1 MKTRKLTTTDAFV
14 LLDLED
20 APVHVG
26 TVRSAPKILQ
36 SGAEML
42 ARSVTYSFAAFG
54 IEAGGA
60 SAGVN
65 AAPEDRSAAVAA
77 FAAEVAGWD
86 GIRLDAGKGVDA
98 ADLAE
103 LRAGDPRPGVLHD
116 LVDGVTGTERLVVA
130 GAIAAA
136 TATAGPLSGAR
147 VAIEGFGPAGVALAR
162 AVEAAGGGVTAV
174 ATGGGTLLDPNGLSA
189 DTLAAGWDAHG
200 EGLVKQL
207 DGTQKPGWAIWG
219 APADVVFTGSK
230 AGALTHE
237 GVPHLGARAVVPTG
251 PVPVTT
257 KAVAALLRN
266 GVTYVPD
273 FLALAAPLLVGAGA
287 AGVDDAPDRI
297 SEAVGRLAGH
307 ADGLLLGACTAAEDF
322 LRSWRPA
329 PPFGRPLA

>member
-20 APVHVG
+20 GPVHVG
-26 TVRSAPKILQ
+26 AVRSAPKILQ

-42 ARSVTYSFAAFG
+42 ARSITYTFAAFG
-54 IEAGGA
+54 VEAGGA

-65 AAPEDRSAAVAA
+65 AAPEDRAAAVTA
-77 FAAEVAGWD
+77 FATEVAAWD

-103 LRAGDPRPGVLHD
+103 LRAADPRPAVLHET
-116 LVDGVTGTERLVVA
+116 VDGLTGVERLTVA
-130 GAIAAA
+130 GAVAAAAA
-136 TATAGPLSGAR
+136 TGTLSGRR
-147 VAIEGFGPAGVALAR
+147 VAIEGFGPAGIAVAR

-174 ATGGGTLLDPNGLSA
+174 STGAGTLLTPDGIGA
-189 DTLAAGWDAHG
+189 DALAAAWEAHG
-200 EGLVKQL
+200 EGLVKQV
-207 DGTQKPGWAIWG
+207 DGTQKPAWALWG
-219 APADVVFTGSK
+219 AAADVIFTGSK

-237 GVPHLGARAVVPTG
+237 GAAHVTATTIVPTG

-257 KAVAALLRN
+257 KAVAAFLRS

-273 FLALAAPLLVGAGA
+273 FLALAAPYLVGVDA
-287 AGVDDAPDRI
+287 ATADDAADKVA
-297 SEAVGRLAGH
+297 EAVGRHLGH
-307 ADGLLLGACTAAEDF
+307 ADGLLLGACSAAEDF
-322 LRSWRPA
+322 LRTWRPN

>member
-1 MKTRKLTTTDAFV
+1 VKTRKLTTTDAFV
-14 LLDLED
+14 LLDLEGG
-20 APVHVG
+20 PVHVG

-65 AAPEDRSAAVAA
+65 AAPEDRAAAVAA

-103 LRAGDPRPGVLHD
+103 LQAADPRPAVLTD
-116 LVDGVTGTERLVVA
+116 VVDGITGAERLTVA
-130 GAIAAA
+130 GIVAAA
-136 TATAGPLSGAR
+136 TAAAGALSGTR
-147 VAIEGFGPAGVALAR
+147 VAIEGFGPAGLALAR

-174 ATGGGTLLDPNGLSA
+174 ATGAGTLLAPDGISA

-207 DGTQKPGWAIWG
+207 EGTQKPGWAIWG
-219 APADVVFTGSK
+219 APADIVFTGSK

-257 KAVAALLRN
+257 KAVAAMLRS
-266 GVTYVPD
+266 GVIYVPD
-273 FLALAAPLLVGAGA
+273 FLALAAPLLVGAEA
-287 AGVDDAPDRI
+287 ASVDDAPGRI
-297 SEAVGRLAGH
+297 TEAVGRHAGH
-307 ADGLLLGACTAAEDF
+307 PDGLLLGACAAAEDF
-322 LRSWRPA
+322 LRTWRPA

>member
-20 APVHVG
+20 GPVHVG

-42 ARSVTYSFAAFG
+42 ARSITYTFAAFG

-65 AAPEDRSAAVAA
+65 AAPEDRAAAVAA

-103 LRAGDPRPGVLHD
+103 LRAADPRPADLHD
-116 LVDGVTGTERLVVA
+116 VVDGLTGAERLTVA
-130 GAIAAA
+130 GAVAAA
-136 TATAGPLSGAR
+136 VAAAGTLSGKR
-147 VAIEGFGPAGVALAR
+147 VAIEGFGPAGLAIAR
-162 AVEAAGGGVTAV
+162 AVEAAGGGIVAV
-174 ATGGGTLLDPNGLSA
+174 STGAGTLLTPDGIGA
-189 DTLAAGWDAHG
+189 DTLADAWASHG
-200 EGLVKQL
+200 EGFVKQT
-207 DGTQKPGWAIWG
+207 DGTQKPAWALWG
-219 APADVVFTGSK
+219 AAADVIFTGSK

-237 GVPHLGARAVVPTG
+237 GAAHLTAGTIVPTG

-257 KAVAALLRN
+257 KAVAAFLRS

-273 FLALAAPLLVGAGA
+273 FLALAAPYLVGAGA
-287 AGVDDAPDRI
+287 AAANDAADKVAD
-297 SEAVGRLAGH
+297 AVSRHLGH
-307 ADGLLLGACTAAEDF
+307 GDGLLLGACSAAEDF
-322 LRSWRPA
+322 LRTWRPN